1 MVSLS
6 IADRLLRRPLAPR
19 TRIFFLARHA
29 PVAPDYACP
38 SFPGDGGYPAYY
50 HRVWRVLGELG
61 YPVRTSTRPLDLLD
75 EAGDSDLVFSL
86 YNRMPIDNPEVFV
99 ASLCESLHLAH
110 VGAKPNIRALAEDKW
125 LSKLVARSVGL
136 PVAEGAVYAHPADL
150 ATPPRF
156 PGPYFVKNR
165 FGAASEGVS
174 DRSIQGDWAGA
185 ARIAEELMAR
195 GMAVLVEAYAPG
207 IDITV
212 PVLGGVAPLMLGV
225 VRPGSDRV
233 GGIITED
240 LKRDDP
246 LGYALFDAGRDAAA
260 LAADVEALWA
270 ATGPI
275 DYLRLDYR
283 FDPTTGR
290 RTFLEFNIC
299 CHIGRSGAICLAAA
313 EHGLT
318 QADVLAHVIEA
329 SLQRQSRADPRA
341 SAPPIRPASSDPEVR
356 RWVS

>member
-1 MVSLS
+1 MVSPS
-6 IADRLLRRPLAPR
+6 IADRLLRPPREPR
-19 TRIFFLARHA
+19 TRIFLLARHA
-29 PVAPDYACP
+29 PVAPDFACP

-50 HRVWRVLGELG
+50 HRVWRVLSGLG

-75 EAGDSDLVFSL
+75 EAGDTDLVFSL

-99 ASLCESLHLAH
+99 AALCESLHLAH
-110 VGAKPNIRALAEDKW
+110 IGAKPNIRALAEDKW

-136 PVAEGAVYAHPADL
+136 PVAEGAIYARPEDL
-150 ATPPRF
+150 ATPPKF

-185 ARIAEELMAR
+185 AHVAEGLMTR

-212 PVLGGVAPLMLGV
+212 PVLGGTAPLMLGV
-225 VRPGSDRV
+225 VRPGSDRI

-246 LGYALFDAGRDAAA
+246 LGYELFEAGRDTAA
-260 LAADVEALWA
+260 LAADAEALWA
-270 ATGPI
+270 AAGPI

-283 FDPTTGR
+283 FDPATGR

-313 EHGLT
+313 EHGLS
-318 QADVLAHVIEA
+318 QADVLGHVVEA
-329 SLQRQSRADPRA
+329 SLRRQTLGRGNVSTAIEPGR
-341 SAPPIRPASSDPEVR
+341 EVR